1 MPVGHSKCRICG
13 KPIPSA
19 YRKDHEKNR
28 CLKMRFD
35 RGDSDVVARFLLKGL
50 PKPVRVEKPLEPGQK
65 RLFAVVGPE
74 IRKVEGGCYQ

>member
-35 RGDSDVVARFLLKGL
+35 RGDSDVVARFQKKGL
-50 PKPVRVEKPLEPGQK
+50 PKPVKCEEPLEIGQLL
-65 RLFAVVGPE
+65 LFEEAIFNE
-74 IRKVEGGCYQ
+74 

>member
-35 RGDSDVVARFLLKGL
+35 RGDPDVVARFLLKEL
-50 PKPVRVEKPLEPGQK
+50 PKPVKSEEPLEIGQV
-65 RLFAVVGPE
+65 RLFEVVGGE
-74 IRKVEGGCYQ
+74 IS